1 MTVALQQ
8 RKMGGGQHKLAADVE
23 LQLSLRLSAWLRIR
37 HLRRLFAF
45 SRVRIISAQ
54 NRERL
59 DHFEGPS

>member
-1 MTVALQQ
+1 
-8 RKMGGGQHKLAADVE
+8 MGGGQHKLAADVE

-45 SRVRIISAQ
+45 SRVRIISAL